1 MTSFKDRMTRFS
13 PRTRLGLG
21 AAALLVAGVAGGA
34 GAVSLTRPAAVMAP
48 IATTSIAQLPSSNG
62 IVTIKGRVAEV
73 FGDRFVVQDQTG
85 RAMIDAGRL
94 SASQPAIGQ
103 TVSVQG
109 RYDNGQLRPSYL
121 VGPDGSVSEI
131 GPKGHR
137 GRGPGRPHGGRDDGP
152 PPPPRA
158 GCDAAAAQPGAP
170 PPPPPAATAPA
181 PVAK

>member
-21 AAALLVAGVAGGA
+21 AAVLLAAGVAGGA

-48 IATTSIAQLPSSNG
+48 ITTTSIAQLSSTNG

-94 SASQPAIGQ
+94 ASSQPVIGQ

-109 RYDNGQLRPSYL
+109 HYDNGQLRPSYL

-131 GPKGHR
+131 GPKGHH
-137 GRGPGRPHGGRDDGP
+137 GRGPGRRYGGPDDGP
-152 PPPPRA
+152 PRP
-158 GCDAAAAQPGAP
+158 GCDAAAPQPGAP
-170 PPPPPAATAPA
+170 PPPPAAVAPAA
-181 PVAK
+181 AK

>member
-21 AAALLVAGVAGGA
+21 AAALLAAGVAGGA

-48 IATTSIAQLPSSNG
+48 IATTSIAQLPSTNG

-131 GPKGHR
+131 GPKGHH

-152 PPPPRA
+152 PPRP

-170 PPPPPAATAPA
+170 PPAATAPA
-181 PVAK
+181 PGAK